1 MSPTT
6 VLFLD
11 LSRFTAL
18 TDVHGDQ
25 TAVDVADQFIAATST
40 VGASSGGR
48 LVKTL
53 GDGALLVFDR
63 PDAAVRAADETSHRL
78 HDLASMPEMTGGA
91 ATGPVIDRDGDVFG
105 ATVNLAAR
113 LADLAPSGELRVD
126 EATARAAAEDG
137 WQVEPLGLVEVRG
150 FHEPRA
156 VFRLL
161 LCHPDDCVV
170 DPVCGMRITPGPS
183 TPAITIDQE
192 QVWFC
197 SGTCRHRYESSLAT
211 RPDRMNPMEDLAGG

>member
-1 MSPTT
+1 MSATT

-25 TAVDVADQFIAATST
+25 TAVDVADQFISAAS
-40 VGASSGGR
+40 GAASSAGGR

-53 GDGALLVFDR
+53 GDGALFAFTE
-63 PDAAVRAADETSHRL
+63 PEAAVRAADETSHRL

-126 EATARAAAEDG
+126 ETTARAAAADG
-137 WQVEPLGLVEVRG
+137 WQIEPLGPVEVRG
-150 FHEPRA
+150 LHEPRA

-170 DPVCGMRITPGPS
+170 DPVCGMRITPGPA
-183 TPAITIDQE
+183 TPTITIDHE
-192 QVWFC
+192 QLWFC
-197 SGTCRHRYESSLAT
+197 SDACRGRHESSLAA
-211 RPDRMNPMEDLAGG
+211 RGAR

>member
-1 MSPTT
+1 MSTTT

-25 TAVDVADQFIAATST
+25 TAVDIADQFIGAARDAA
-40 VGASSGGR
+40 ASSGGR

-63 PDAAVRAADETSHRL
+63 PDGAVRAADETSHRL
-78 HDLASMPEMTGGA
+78 HELASMPEMTGGV

-126 EATARAAAEDG
+126 ETTARAAAEDD
-137 WQVEPLGLVEVRG
+137 WQVEPLGPVEIRG

-156 VFRLL
+156 LFRLL

-170 DPVCGMRITPGPS
+170 DPVCGMRITPGPT
-183 TPAITIDQE
+183 TPTLTIDQE
-192 QVWFC
+192 QIWFC
-197 SGTCRHRYESSLAT
+197 SDTCRDRHAASLAT
-211 RPDRMNPMEDLAGG
+211 AKGRSTITKDSEHG

>member
-1 MSPTT
+1 MSSTT
-6 VLFLD
+6 ILFLD

-25 TAVDVADQFIAATST
+25 AAVDVADQFITATST
-40 VGASSGGR
+40 AAVSSGGR

-53 GDGALLVFDR
+53 GDGALLVFA
-63 PDAAVRAADETSHRL
+63 DAAAAIRAADETSHRL
-78 HDLASMPEMTGGA
+78 HDLASMPEMRGGA
-91 ATGPVIDRDGDVFG
+91 TTGSVIDRDGDVFG
-105 ATVNLAAR
+105 ATVNFAAR

-137 WQVEPLGLVEVRG
+137 WKIEPLGPVEVRG

-170 DPVCGMRITPGPS
+170 DPICGMRITPGPT
-183 TPAITIDQE
+183 TPTLTIDQE

-197 SGTCRHRYESSLAT
+197 SDTCRHRHESSLAA
-211 RPDRMNPMEDLAGG
+211 RRAR

>member
-1 MSPTT
+1 MTTT

-25 TAVDVADQFIAATST
+25 TAVDVADQFIAAAADT
-40 VGASSGGR
+40 GGR

-53 GDGALLVFDR
+53 GDGALFVFED
-63 PDAAVRAADETSHRL
+63 PAAALRAADATSHRL
-78 HDLASMPEMTGGA
+78 HDVASMPEMTGGA

-113 LADLAPSGELRVD
+113 LADLAPAGELRVD
-126 EATARAAAEDG
+126 ETTARAASDAG
-137 WQVEPLGLVEVRG
+137 WQIEPLGPVEVRG

-156 VFRLL
+156 LFRLL

-170 DPVCGMRITPGPS
+170 DPVCGMRITPGPT
-183 TPAITIDQE
+183 TPTLTVDAQ

-197 SGTCRHRYESSLAT
+197 SETCR
-211 RPDRMNPMEDLAGG
+211 DRHAPVVADRSW

>member
-1 MSPTT
+1 MSTTT

-11 LSRFTAL
+11 LSQFTAL

-25 TAVDVADQFIAATST
+25 TAVDVADQFISAASDAAAT
-40 VGASSGGR
+40 SGGR

-53 GDGALLVFDR
+53 GDGALLVFAD
-63 PDAAVRAADETSHRL
+63 PLAAVRAADDTSHRL

-91 ATGPVIDRDGDVFG
+91 ATGPVIDRSGDVFG

-126 EATARAAAEDG
+126 EATARAAAEEG
-137 WQVEPLGLVEVRG
+137 WQIEPLGPVDVRG
-150 FHEPRA
+150 FHAPRA
-156 VFRLL
+156 LFRLL

-170 DPVCGMRITPGPS
+170 DPVCGMRITPGPT
-183 TPAITIDQE
+183 TPTLTVDQE
-192 QVWFC
+192 HVWFC
-197 SGTCRHRYESSLAT
+197 SDACRDRHESSLAA
-211 RPDRMNPMEDLAGG
+211 RGPR

>member
-1 MSPTT
+1 MTTT

-25 TAVDVADQFIAATST
+25 TAVDIADQFVAAARQS
-40 VGASSGGR
+40 AAEIGGR

-53 GDGALLVFDR
+53 GDGALFVFDD
-63 PDAAVRAADETSHRL
+63 PADAVRAADATSHRL
-78 HDLASMPEMTGGA
+78 HDVASMPEMTGGA
-91 ATGPVIDRDGDVFG
+91 ATGPIIDRDDDVLG

-113 LADLAPSGELRVD
+113 LADLAPAGELRVD
-126 EATARAAAEDG
+126 EPTARAASDAD
-137 WQVEPLGLVEVRG
+137 WQIEPLGPVEVRG

-156 VFRLL
+156 LFRLL
-161 LCHPDDCVV
+161 LCHPADCVV

-183 TPAITIDQE
+183 TPTLTVDAE
-192 QVWFC
+192 AVWFC
-197 SGTCRHRYESSLAT
+197 SDTCR
-211 RPDRMNPMEDLAGG
+211 DRHAARVAAVDTEPKDHSHG